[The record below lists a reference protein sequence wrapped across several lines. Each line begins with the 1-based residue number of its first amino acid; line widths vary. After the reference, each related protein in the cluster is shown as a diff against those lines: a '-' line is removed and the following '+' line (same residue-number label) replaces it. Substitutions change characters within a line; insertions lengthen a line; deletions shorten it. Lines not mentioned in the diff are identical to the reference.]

1 MTVTTVLVGYTTL
14 VATLALG
21 ISLLILRTLQG
32 SAQPG
37 EPSTGPVALPA
48 SGPEVGSTAP
58 PFTARTSTGG
68 LLHSGELA
76 GRSYLLAF
84 VSSSCQGC
92 RNALPGMIGYANQLP
107 GGFRLITVIVGD
119 PRRGA
124 DLEQAL
130 APVATVVSEPDGGP
144 ISTAYQIH
152 LFPSYVLI
160 SDTGRVLATGQ
171 SVRDLPQPQP
181 Q

>member
-1 MTVTTVLVGYTTL
+1 
-14 VATLALG
+14 
-21 ISLLILRTLQG
+21 
-32 SAQPG
+32 
-37 EPSTGPVALPA
+37 
-48 SGPEVGSTAP
+48 
-58 PFTARTSTGG
+58 
-68 LLHSGELA
+68 
-76 GRSYLLAF
+76 
-84 VSSSCQGC
+84 
-92 RNALPGMIGYANQLP
+92 MIGYAHQLP
-107 GGFRLITVIVGD
+107 CEFRLIAVIVGD

-160 SDTGRVLATGQ
+160 SDTRKVLATGQ

>member
-1 MTVTTVLVGYTTL
+1 
-14 VATLALG
+14 
-21 ISLLILRTLQG
+21 
-32 SAQPG
+32 
-37 EPSTGPVALPA
+37 
-48 SGPEVGSTAP
+48 
-58 PFTARTSTGG
+58 
-68 LLHSGELA
+68 
-76 GRSYLLAF
+76 
-84 VSSSCQGC
+84 
-92 RNALPGMIGYANQLP
+92 MIGYASQLP
-107 GGFRLITVIVGD
+107 GEFRLITVIVGD
-119 PRRGA
+119 PQRGV